1 MSDGGK
7 GSKQRPTD
15 MAKFNSNYDAIFRR
29 PDPRVIEDQLAED
42 EAFDNIAKQTQVK
55 DSEQGG

>member
-15 MAKFNSNYDAIFRR
+15 MTKFSANYDAIFRK
-29 PDPRVIEDQLAED
+29 PNPRVIEDQVAED
-42 EAFDNIAKQTQVK
+42 EAFDAIAKLTEVK

>member
-15 MAKFNSNYDAIFRR
+15 FEKFNSNYDAIFRK
-29 PDPRVIEDQLAED
+29 PDPKLIDDQQAED
-42 EAFDNIAKQTQVK
+42 EAFAQIATKNPPA